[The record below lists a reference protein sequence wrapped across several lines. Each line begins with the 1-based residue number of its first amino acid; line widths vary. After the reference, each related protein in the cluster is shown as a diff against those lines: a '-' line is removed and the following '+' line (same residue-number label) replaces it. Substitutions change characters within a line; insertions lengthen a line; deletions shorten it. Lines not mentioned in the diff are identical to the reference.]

1 MALRVFIFVLLII
14 SIMSILV
21 PIDNNKIES
30 LQKDIA
36 LVTFNNSTMYTLD
49 DIHVTRVVSS
59 TKTVRFK
66 SRDEMYDATF
76 LNRVKSNESG
86 IFDIFNADFIEKK
99 GADLKFLDNVKYN
112 RNGFISLK
120 TDVLYYNLDTKIGYN
135 EAPFVAE
142 YNNNSLIGNNIY
154 IDIDKTYFKSQNAHF
169 EIGLEKKEQ

>member
-1 MALRVFIFVLLII
+1 MALRVFIFILLII
-14 SIMSILV
+14 SIVSILV
-21 PIDNNKIES
+21 PIDNNNVES
-30 LQKDIA
+30 LKKDIA

-49 DIHVTRVVSS
+49 DIQVTRVVSS

-66 SRDEMYDATF
+66 SRDEMFDATF

-99 GADLKFLDNVKYN
+99 GDALKFVENVKYD

-120 TDVLYYNLDTKIGYN
+120 TDILHYNLETKIGYN
-135 EAPFVAE
+135 KAPFVAK
-142 YNNNSLIGNNIY
+142 YNNNTLLGNNIY

-169 EIGLEKKEQ
+169 EIGLENKEQ